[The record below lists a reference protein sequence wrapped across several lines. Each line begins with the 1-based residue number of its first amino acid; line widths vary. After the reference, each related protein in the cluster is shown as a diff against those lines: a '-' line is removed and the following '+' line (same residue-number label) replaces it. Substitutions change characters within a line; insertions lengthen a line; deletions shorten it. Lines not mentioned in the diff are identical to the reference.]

1 MFDEI
6 LERMKIASGAKNDN
20 QLSELLRLS
29 SNSVIIGWRNRN
41 KIPEKRIKQIS
52 DEFDI
57 NEKWLEFGKGEMK
70 KTKPID
76 IINTQVQK
84 LVSLYKIANSEN
96 IILNFSD
103 LDEIIEKMEKW
114 LFTKIIFE
122 KIESIYYKDE
132 PEEDP
137 ESSSYNYE
145 ADPIQIHD
153 IQFGIR
159 RREKI
164 LIDYI
169 LKSIQK
175 ADIDCFKY
183 LDYYPLAFQDNED
196 MMPVINSFGY
206 HIDNPSLGKKATAI
220 KIQQLILESFSFNDM
235 RILIFLKNN
244 IDAIKQIWES
254 WIKCEEISQ
263 SKIEEEINYVGELD
277 EFEAECYFHNNEIE
291 EKYSYDD
298 PRKKDD
304 FYEFK
309 ILTRASL

>member
-1 MFDEI
+1 MFDET

-96 IILNFSD
+96 IILDFSD

-159 RREKI
+159 RREKF

-175 ADIDCFKY
+175 ADVDCFKY

-220 KIQQLILESFSFNDM
+220 KIQQLIIDSFSFNDM

-244 IDAIKQIWES
+244 IDEIIRIWGS
-254 WIKCEEISQ
+254 WIKCEEILQ
-263 SKIEEEINYVGELD
+263 GKIEEEMNYCGELD
-277 EFEAECYFHNNEIE
+277 DSDAECYVHNNEIE
-291 EKYSYDD
+291 EKYIYDD

-309 ILTRASL
+309 F

>member
-76 IINTQVQK
+76 IINIQVQK

-103 LDEIIEKMEKW
+103 LDEIIEKIEQL

-132 PEEDP
+132 PEEIP
-137 ESSSYNYE
+137 ENSSYNYE
-145 ADPIQIHD
+145 ADSIRIHD

-159 RREKI
+159 RREKT

-169 LKSIQK
+169 LKSIKK
-175 ADIDCFKY
+175 ADTDCFKY
-183 LDYYPLAFQDNED
+183 LDYYPLTFQDNED
-196 MMPVINSFGY
+196 MIPVVNYFGY

-220 KIQQLILESFSFNDM
+220 RIQQLIIDSFSFNDM

-244 IDAIKQIWES
+244 IDEIIRIWES
-254 WIKCEEISQ
+254 WIKCEEILQ
-263 SKIEEEINYVGELD
+263 SRIEEEKNYVGELD
-277 EFEAECYFHNNEIE
+277 DSEAECYFHNDEIE
-291 EKYSYDD
+291 EKYFYDD

-309 ILTRASL
+309 I